1 MQTVS
6 LTGRPKSKT
15 AQPDGD
21 TKLSLRLRALR
32 LLSDR
37 YAYAERPSVA
47 AEFIL
52 FGIFVLTACWPL
64 LNLVRALSLIR

>member
-6 LTGRPKSKT
+6 LTTPGKNSPARL
-15 AQPDGD
+15 DG
-21 TKLSLRLRALR
+21 KMSLRLRALR

-47 AEFIL
+47 AEFVL
-52 FGIFVLTACWPL
+52 FGVIALTVTWPL
-64 LNLVRALSLIR
+64 IHLAQAFTLIH